1 MSDRPDW
8 ATDGRDW
15 PHREASR
22 FVQAGGMDWHV
33 QAMGQGPTILLLHG
47 AGAATHSWRALMPV
61 LAERAH
67 VVAMDLPGHG
77 FSGDPG
83 AGGLTLPGMS
93 RRIGGLVEAMGWRP
107 ALVVGHSAGAAVV
120 LRMALDG
127 RVGEAG
133 VVAINGALKP
143 FAGAVAPLFQGL
155 AMGLFLNPFAIRA
168 FAHAARSP
176 ARVARMI
183 EGTGSRIDARGLE
196 LYGRLFRKPGHVAGT
211 LGMMANWD
219 LMPLRRDL
227 GRLAVPLTL
236 IVGEGDR
243 AVPPL
248 VSEAVAGAVSGARIV
263 RISGLGHLAH
273 EEDAERVGAAILD
286 ALPVGAAT

>member
-1 MSDRPDW
+1 MNHRPDW
-8 ATDGRDW
+8 AVEGHDW

-22 FVQAGGMDWHV
+22 FVEASGMDWHV
-33 QAMGQGPTILLLHG
+33 QEMGRGATILLLHG
-47 AGAATHSWRALMPV
+47 AGAATHSWRTLMPV

-93 RRIGGLVEAMGWRP
+93 RRVGGLVEALKLRP
-107 ALVVGHSAGAAVV
+107 TLAVGHSAGAAVA
-120 LRMALDG
+120 LRLSMDG
-127 RVGEAG
+127 RIGDSG

-155 AMGLFLNPFAIRA
+155 AMGLFVNPFAIRA

-176 ARVARMI
+176 ARVERMI
-183 EGTGSRIDARGLE
+183 AGTGSRIDARGLE

-219 LMPLRRDL
+219 LIPLRRDL

-236 IVGEGDR
+236 IVGEDDR
-243 AVPPL
+243 AVPPG
-248 VSEAVAGAVSGARIV
+248 VADDVAAEVTGARVV
-263 RISGLGHLAH
+263 RMPGLGHLAH
-273 EEDAERVGAAILD
+273 EEDAVRVGAAVLTV
-286 ALPVGAAT
+286 LP

>member
-8 ATDGRDW
+8 AVEGRDW

-22 FVQAGGMDWHV
+22 FVEAGGMTWHV
-33 QAMGQGPTILLLHG
+33 QEMGQGPTILLLHG
-47 AGAATHSWRALMPV
+47 AGAATHSWRGLMPV
-61 LAERAH
+61 LAERTH
-67 VVAMDLPGHG
+67 VVALDLPGHG

-93 RRIGGLVEAMGWRP
+93 RRVGALVEAMGWRP
-107 ALVVGHSAGAAVV
+107 ALVVGHSAGAAVA
-120 LRMALDG
+120 LRLALDG
-127 RVGEAG
+127 RVGDAG

-155 AMGLFLNPFAIRA
+155 AMGLFLNPFAVRA
-168 FAHAARSP
+168 FAHAARDP
-176 ARVARMI
+176 VRVERMI
-183 EGTGSRIDARGLE
+183 AGTGSRIDARGLE
-196 LYGRLFRKPGHVAGT
+196 LYGRLFRKAGHVAGT

-236 IVGEGDR
+236 IVGEADR
-243 AVPPL
+243 AVPPS
-248 VSEAVAGAVSGARIV
+248 VAEAVAGEVAGARV
-263 RISGLGHLAH
+263 TRMPGLGHLAH
-273 EEDAERVGAAILD
+273 EEDASRVGAAILA
-286 ALPVGAAT
+286 ALP